1 METEFLMSAT
11 LEKILAE
18 AKTLSSGERTQLRE
32 ILAKEP
38 DQADHSQE
46 EARRRAIIHELQD
59 RYAHVPGSSE
69 EFMAERRAETE
80 RENARFSR

>member
-1 METEFLMSAT
+1 MTAT

-18 AKTLSSGERTQLRE
+18 VETLSSGERTQLRD

-38 DQADHSQE
+38 AQADPAKE
-46 EARRRAIIHELQD
+46 EARRRALIHELQG
-59 RYAHVPGSSE
+59 RYANLPGSSE
-69 EFMAERRAETE
+69 EFMAERRADTE